1 MNDNWTTLAVEK
13 IQPRWCCGEYPYLFR
28 GASRDSLCAR
38 VRERELTRSRGGA
51 ERWEGLFADW
61 CDVSLEKF
69 DPSRVSEL
77 YDSLKYDSLHK
88 YVCPHLLASARC
100 ARL

>member
-1 MNDNWTTLAVEK
+1 MLSLSKRFNLDGVVENTLTCSEVSEELS
-13 IQPRWCCGEYPYLFR
+13 ILT
-28 GASRDSLCAR
+28 
-38 VRERELTRSRGGA
+38 VRACINPALLT

-61 CDVSLEKF
+61 CDVSLDKF

-88 YVCPHLLASARC
+88 
-100 ARL
+100 